1 MTQPAASSR
10 DMCLY
15 GMLALPLAFA
25 GLPLYVHLPVYYAQS
40 HGVSLAALGGLM
52 LALRL
57 FDTVQDPLIGLW
69 SDRARSRKRLMLYA
83 LPLLA
88 AGMFAL
94 FNYGGGISPAW
105 WLAGCLLVTFTTF
118 SILQI
123 NLYAYGTEHYAA
135 GATQT
140 RLSAWREG
148 FLFIGIMLASVLP
161 YINSAG
167 TPDYSLFGISALAV
181 IIVVGG
187 FSLLKG
193 FSAQPPQRSHTTNAV
208 LFSLLQRSDI
218 RWVLGF
224 YGMSALAAAIPATLY
239 LFFVED
245 IIGAPEHGGWLLL
258 AYFASGAA
266 ALPFWAACARRF
278 GRRRVLYAS
287 ISLMAGCFVWAFLLE
302 RGDLAAFY
310 IITIATGSA
319 LGADMALPAAIY
331 ADTLKRHN
339 TSASAGFGLWNFTT
353 KLTLSLAAGI
363 SLPLLAWAGYD
374 PAATNNSSHALFWLS
389 ASYALIPCALKIGAL
404 GILALSPIENETDKG
419 EDYETAR

>member
-15 GMLALPLAFA
+15 GLLALPLAFA
-25 GLPLYVHLPVYYAQS
+25 GLPLYVHLPVYYAQT

-69 SDRARSRKRLMLYA
+69 SDRARSRKRLMLFA

-135 GATQT
+135 GAAQT

-161 YINSAG
+161 YINSTG
-167 TPDYSLFGISALAV
+167 TPDYALFGVSALAV
-181 IIVVGG
+181 IIVIGG
-187 FSLLKG
+187 FSMLKG
-193 FSAQPPQRSHTTNAV
+193 FSAQPPQRNHITNAV
-208 LFSLLQRSDI
+208 LFSLLQRPDI
-218 RWVLGF
+218 RWVLAF
-224 YGMSALAAAIPATLY
+224 YGLSALAAAIPATLY

-258 AYFASGAA
+258 AYFASGAV
-266 ALPFWAACARRF
+266 ALPFWSTCAQRF

-302 RGDLAAFY
+302 RGDLTAFY

-331 ADTLKRHN
+331 ADTLKRHH

-353 KLTLSLAAGI
+353 KLMLSLAAGI

-374 PAATNNSSHALFWLS
+374 PAAPGNSTDALFWLS
-389 ASYALIPCALKIGAL
+389 ASYALIPCTLKIGAL
-404 GILALSPIENETDKG
+404 GILALSPIDTETDKG

>member
-10 DMCLY
+10 DMYLY

-25 GLPLYVHLPVYYAQS
+25 GLPLYVHLPVYYAQT

-135 GATQT
+135 GTTQT

-161 YINSAG
+161 YINSTG

-193 FSAQPPQRSHTTNAV
+193 FSAQPPQRSHTTNAA
-208 LFSLLQRSDI
+208 LFSLLQRSNI

-287 ISLMAGCFVWAFLLE
+287 FSLMAGCFVWAFLLE
-302 RGDLAAFY
+302 HGDLAAFY

-331 ADTLKRHN
+331 SDTLKRHN

-363 SLPLLAWAGYD
+363 SLPLLASAGYN
-374 PAATNNSSHALFWLS
+374 PAAPSNSPHALFWLS

-404 GILALSPIENETDKG
+404 GILALSPIDNETDKG